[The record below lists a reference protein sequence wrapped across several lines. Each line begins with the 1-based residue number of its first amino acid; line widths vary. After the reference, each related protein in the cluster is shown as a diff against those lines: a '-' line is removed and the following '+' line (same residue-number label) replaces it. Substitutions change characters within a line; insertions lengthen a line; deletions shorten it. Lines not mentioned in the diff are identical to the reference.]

1 MSLENPTK
9 IEKMIEALKTFNHW
23 RIVGILAA
31 ILVVVGFVLFTVDAC
46 GTWNEKRR
54 RENLKA
60 NVNAA
65 LSNIASR
72 EKAIANL
79 KERQA
84 IEVEAV
90 NRHTRDYVDA
100 QNYTDATRTE
110 VNKALGNLANAAKS
124 NGNVSVKELEEK
136 LRGL

>member
-23 RIVGILAA
+23 RIVGALAGIL
-31 ILVVVGFVLFTVDAC
+31 IVVGFVLFTVDAC
-46 GTWNEKRR
+46 GDWSENRKREK
-54 RENLKA
+54 LKA

-65 LSNIASR
+65 LTNIATR

-90 NRHTRDYVDA
+90 NRHTREYIDA
-100 QNYTDATRTE
+100 QNYTDSTRSE
-110 VNKALGNLANAAKS
+110 VNKALANMANAAKA